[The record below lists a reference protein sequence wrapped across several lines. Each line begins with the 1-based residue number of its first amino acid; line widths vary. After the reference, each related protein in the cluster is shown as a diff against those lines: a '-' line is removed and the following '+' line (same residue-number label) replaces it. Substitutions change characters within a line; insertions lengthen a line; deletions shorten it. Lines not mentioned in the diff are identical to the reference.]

1 MSLPFGNWE
10 SVLASNRRM
19 KAVTLP
25 VLPFVQSFTTSR
37 HWRYVMKYAA
47 GKAGRKMRDAFSPA
61 LPPADAPVRSTMT
74 VAFVPTSVSP
84 GVQSVPRVPKVA
96 VAEAVGA
103 SGARAGD
110 VGHRGGQPPPPP
122 PPPLYTVTVI
132 EDDADFPSETR

>member
-1 MSLPFGNWE
+1 
-10 SVLASNRRM
+10 M

-47 GKAGRKMRDAFSPA
+47 GKVGRKMRDAFSPA
-61 LPPADAPVRSTMT
+61 LPPADAPVRSMMT

-84 GVQSVPRVPKVA
+84 RVQSVPRVPKVA

-110 VGHRGGQPPPPP
+110 VRCTAGSLLDVTLRVDVVVCCNAPRSYATALIVWAPFIQPSVPHDSP
-122 PPPLYTVTVI
+122 
-132 EDDADFPSETR
+132 